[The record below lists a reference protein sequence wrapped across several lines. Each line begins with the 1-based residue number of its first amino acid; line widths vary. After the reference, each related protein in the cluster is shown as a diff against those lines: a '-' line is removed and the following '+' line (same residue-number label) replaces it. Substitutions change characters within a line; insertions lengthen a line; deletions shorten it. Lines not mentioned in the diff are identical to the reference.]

1 MKIAIRYQSH
11 GGNTKEVA
19 EIIAKAVGIMAE
31 SIEKPITEPVDLLFI
46 GGGVYKWDIDPS
58 LKNYLENL
66 DPKLIKSVAA
76 FTTASG
82 MDKTKSIISIVKS
95 KGINVEKETLPLRF
109 FARNHEWLRGKE
121 FKKINEKQILLIN
134 DFVNKIM
141 KKNKIDLFDNHIK
154 PLDFQSL

>member
-1 MKIAIRYQSH
+1 MEIAIRYQSH

-66 DPKLIKSVAA
+66 DPKLIKSIAA
-76 FTTASG
+76 FTTAGG
-82 MDKTKSIISIVKS
+82 MDKTKNIISIAKS
-95 KGINVEKETLPLRF
+95 KGINVEKETLPVKVGL
-109 FARNHEWLRGKE
+109 RNHASIGGKGYI
-121 FKKINEKQILLIN
+121 KLNEKQIHSIN
-134 DFVNKIM
+134 GFVNKIM
-141 KKNKIDLFDNHIK
+141 SNTTVSDI
-154 PLDFQSL
+154 